1 LDDAFRATLEE
12 VTRADILIE
21 VVDASD
27 AHFAEH
33 RATVQTV
40 LDELG
45 AGTKPRLVAFNQAD
59 LLVAGGGAAQAPI
72 VAGSVLLSALT
83 GFGLDALRD
92 EVAALLASL
101 WEDIDVAV
109 PYAAGELLARV
120 RERGTVELEYGQ
132 REVHVR
138 GRVAPALA
146 GELSAA
152 AARWAE
158 SRLEAKPAES

>member
-1 LDDAFRATLEE
+1 M
-12 VTRADILIE
+12 
-21 VVDASD
+21 DASD

-40 LDELG
+40 LDELA
-45 AGTKPRLVAFNQAD
+45 AGTKPRLVAFNKAD
-59 LLVAGGGAAQAPI
+59 LLVAGGGVATQAPI
-72 VAGSVLLSALT
+72 VAGSVLVSALT

-101 WEDIDVAV
+101 WEDVDVDV

-120 RERGTVELEYGQ
+120 RERGTVEVEYGQ
-132 REVHVR
+132 RDVHVR

-146 GELSAA
+146 GELSSV

-158 SRLEAKPAES
+158 SLREADRADV